1 MMEMYEPFESCATD
15 FRNLKGTLADPAAS
29 QRLTAI
35 REALEASA
43 KNISAATGATEIDRD
58 NLAKLYRGML
68 AASRIVSHLQ
78 DRQAAS

>member
-1 MMEMYEPFESCATD
+1 MYEPFDACATD
-15 FRNLKGTLADPAAS
+15 FRNLKGTLADPAAHS
-29 QRLTAI
+29 RLTAI

-43 KNISAATGATEIDRD
+43 RNISASTGATEVDRD

-78 DRQAAS
+78 DKQATS